1 MDEKGVIQLSESSVV
16 ADDIQKKIR
25 TAGVRGLDFEKA
37 KELGFFQRISN
48 LLCATHASVMA
59 AYRIYGGVDYLLSEF
74 GGRKNEI
81 AKAMNDF
88 EKSFTKFINFWT
100 GYYAHGGAG
109 VEVNNETEMLFRH
122 IMEWAQLPYQW
133 NLGDKQRLDDNGLDV
148 AIRVAIENDKEY
160 TFRRTEIDGEMVGEV
175 KESWCVTKYDTRE
188 HTQTTVNERMDKATA
203 QMVAKRLSDNDPT
216 NIYTASMVRE
226 YTIEKM
232 DVTPYKAYR
241 ANETV
246 GRLTQQFK

>member
-81 AKAMNDF
+81 AREMNIF
-88 EKSFTKFINFWT
+88 ERAVDRFIKFWT
-100 GYYAHGGAG
+100 TYYAHGEAG
-109 VEVNNETEMLFRH
+109 KEVNEEVEVLYRH
-122 IMEWAQLPYQW
+122 IMEWAQLPFQW
-133 NLGDKQRLDDNGLDV
+133 NLGDKQRTDDNGADV
-148 AIRVAIENDKEY
+148 ALRINVDDKEY
-160 TFRRTEIDGEMVGEV
+160 TFRVTPLKEEIIGEGD
-175 KESWCVTKYDTRE
+175 ESWCVTKYDRKE
-188 HTQTTVNERMDKATA
+188 HKQTTVENDMDKASA
-203 QMVAKRLSDNDPT
+203 LMVAKRMSVDDPD

-226 YTIEKM
+226 QTVRSTI
-232 DVTPYKAYR
+232 VTPFKAFK
-241 ANETV
+241 ANETI
-246 GRLTQQFK
+246 GRITKQQTK